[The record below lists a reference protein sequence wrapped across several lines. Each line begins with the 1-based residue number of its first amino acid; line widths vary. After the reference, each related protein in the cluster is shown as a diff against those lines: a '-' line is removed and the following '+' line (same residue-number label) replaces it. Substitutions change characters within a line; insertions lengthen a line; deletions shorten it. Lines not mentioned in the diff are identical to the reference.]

1 MRGNI
6 LITKKSQ
13 FDVNDTLDRLET
25 ILKEKG
31 IKPVARVD
39 HVAAAKAV
47 DMELRPTQVM
57 FFGNP
62 KLGTPLMQSDQLAGL
77 ELPMRVLAWEAE
89 DGSTWLGYN
98 SPQTIVDSLNLQNVS
113 DATNMMI
120 TAIDTLTE
128 NAVKE

>member
-1 MRGNI
+1 M
-6 LITKKSQ
+6 ITKKSQ

-25 ILKEKG
+25 ILNEKG

-39 HVAAAKAV
+39 HAAAAKAV
-47 DMELRPTQVM
+47 DMELRPTQVL

-62 KLGTPLMQSDQLAGL
+62 KLGTQLMQSDQLAGL
-77 ELPMRVLAWEAE
+77 ELPMRILAWEAE
-89 DGSTWLGYN
+89 DGSTWLGYH

>member
-1 MRGNI
+1 M
-6 LITKKSQ
+6 ITKKSQ

-25 ILKEKG
+25 ILNEKG

-39 HVAAAKAV
+39 HAAAAKAV
-47 DMELRPTQVM
+47 DMELRPTQVL

-62 KLGTPLMQSDQLAGL
+62 KLGTQLMQSDQLAGL
-77 ELPMRVLAWEAE
+77 ELPMRILAWEAE
-89 DGSTWLGYN
+89 DGSTWLGYH

-113 DATNMMI
+113 DATDMMI